1 MLPYTWYR
9 QTARLGPVGVTP
21 MYLSTPVNAKLW
33 QQLSKVWAQAL
44 LGISFSF
51 HLIMLQVPTPS
62 KALNQ
67 VLEMIER
74 VRPSS
79 HLGVC

>member
-9 QTARLGPVGVTP
+9 QTACLGPVGVTL

-33 QQLSKVWAQAL
+33 QQLSKVWDRAL
-44 LGISFSF
+44 QGISFSF
-51 HLIMLQVPTPS
+51 HLIMLQVPTTY

-67 VLEMIER
+67 VLEVIER
-74 VRPSS
+74 MRPSS
-79 HLGVC
+79 RLGVC